1 MKRRFITILIPVISL
16 LTACAR
22 NNVRSDIQE
31 FIASFSIDIAVS
43 NYLNASYSREDISIE
58 NEVTSKIKTAVV
70 INREDQDNLAYDYT
84 QITLE
89 NEIEKT
95 NIHRYIEKREN
106 KYFYMS
112 EANPLEKTSEE
123 VNNLINTFFYTSSS
137 EGIYTGGMFMG
148 DAFREIL
155 PDIQDLVTIDSE
167 NKLLVYSYVNI
178 MNDENKEVRIEQ
190 TVTLDQYGM
199 LVKEDLV
206 KTSDLG
212 VYETHIEV
220 KKQ

>member
-16 LTACAR
+16 LTSCAK
-22 NNVRSDIQE
+22 NNIRSDIKE
-31 FIASFSIDIAVS
+31 FIASFSIDLALD
-43 NYLNASYSREDISIE
+43 NYPAASYIREDISIE
-58 NEVTSKIKTAVV
+58 NGVTSKIKTTMS
-70 INREDQDNLAYDYT
+70 IDRKSQNNLAYDY
-84 QITLE
+84 QIIKYE
-89 NEIEKT
+89 NEEEKSH
-95 NIHRYIEKREN
+95 IHRYIEKN
-106 KYFYMS
+106 DQQYFYITEDS
-112 EANPLEKTSEE
+112 SIEKNSEE
-123 VNNLINTFFYTSSS
+123 INALMNAFFYTSST

-167 NKLLVYSYVNI
+167 NKLLVYSYINL
-178 MNDENKEVRIEQ
+178 MRDENKEVKIEQ

-199 LVKEDLV
+199 LLKEDMK

-212 VYETHIEV
+212 VHETHIEV